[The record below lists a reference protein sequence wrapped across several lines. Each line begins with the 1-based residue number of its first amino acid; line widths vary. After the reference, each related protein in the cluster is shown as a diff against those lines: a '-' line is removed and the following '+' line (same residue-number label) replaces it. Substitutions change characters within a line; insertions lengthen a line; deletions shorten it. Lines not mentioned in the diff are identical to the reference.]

1 MRPDVLA
8 LKSYYATPLGRHTA
22 LAIGSCLVPARRGD
36 RLLILGYG
44 SPYVEQLSDNAER
57 VVAAM
62 PARQGAIACKHGEAR
77 PGKSSNV
84 ACLTDVEDLPF
95 PDAMFDKVVLIH
107 CLEFSGRVGTTL
119 KDVARVLAPGGSV
132 QCVVPNRVGV
142 WSRAE
147 STPFGNGRPFSSGQL
162 SDLLREAHLSAVAWR
177 MALMVPP
184 IQALAKWMPRMEAPG
199 RALWGRFGG
208 VYVVEAKKEVFAAK
222 LKPKTGLAAHVP
234 LRVPA
239 FSPASACSAAGAKQ
253 VALATQQ
260 ARRHLQRFAQKQS
273 LPSHATA

>member
-8 LKSYYATPLGRHTA
+8 LKSYYATALGRYTA
-22 LAIGSCLVPARRGD
+22 EAIGACLVPARRGD

-44 SPYVEQLSDNAER
+44 NPYLAQLSGAAER

-62 PARQGAIACKHGEAR
+62 PARQGAIACAHGEAR
-77 PGKSSNV
+77 RAKSNNV

-132 QCVVPNRVGV
+132 QCVIPNRVGI

-162 SDLLREAHLSAVAWR
+162 ADLLREAHLSAVKWH
-177 MALMVPP
+177 MALMTPP
-184 IQALAKWMPRMEAPG
+184 IQGLAKWMPRFEKPG
-199 RALWGRFGG
+199 RVMWGKLGG
-208 VYVVEAKKEVFAAK
+208 VMIVEAKEEVFAAK
-222 LKPKTGLAAHVP
+222 LQPKTGVAAHVP

-239 FSPASACSAAGAKQ
+239 FAPASACS
-253 VALATQQ
+253 LD
-260 ARRHLQRFAQKQS
+260 QS
-273 LPSHATA
+273 AIRAEGR